1 VKNWRQ
7 VSDFVRRTDDFAG
20 ILRLNGLETSGFQ
33 KNFTNR
39 EKSV

>member
-7 VSDFVRRTDDFAG
+7 FGDFVRRKGGFAG
-20 ILRLNGLETSGFQ
+20 ILRRNSLEISGFQ
-33 KNFTNR
+33 KNFTKR